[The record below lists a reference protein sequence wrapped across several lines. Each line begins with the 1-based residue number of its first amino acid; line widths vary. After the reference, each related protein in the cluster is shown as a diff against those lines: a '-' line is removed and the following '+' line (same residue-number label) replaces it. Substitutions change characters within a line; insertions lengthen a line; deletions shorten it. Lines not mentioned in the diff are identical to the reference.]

1 MNECVNKCEVC
12 PRKCGVIRGELSGSG
27 FCKMGTKL
35 KVARVGLHYW
45 EEPCISGTNGSGAIF
60 FSGCSLGCVY
70 CQNFEISSGGKGE
83 FVTPRQL
90 ADNFKI
96 LEEKGA
102 NNINLVTA
110 SHYIDGVI
118 SALDI
123 YKPSIPVVYNCGGY
137 ESVGSIKRLDGYVDI
152 FLPDFKYA
160 DDKLAVK
167 YSKAPD
173 YTQTTLNA
181 IKQML
186 SQVGNIKIDDNG
198 IMHSGVL
205 IRHLVLPNHTKN
217 SIAVLDLIKDNF
229 GTSVPVSLMGQYF
242 PTDNILKNADKY
254 DKLTRKLTKREYN
267 KVADYM
273 VDLGLDGFYQGLD
286 SADKSYVP
294 DWDFKL

>member
-1 MNECVNKCEVC
+1 MNKCVNKCNIC
-12 PRKCGVIRGELSGSG
+12 PRKCGAIREELSGNG
-27 FCKMGTKL
+27 FCKMGAKL
-35 KVARVGLHYW
+35 KVARIDLHYW

-60 FSGCSLGCVY
+60 FSGCTLGCVY
-70 CQNFEISSGGKGE
+70 CQNFEISNGGKGE
-83 FVTPRQL
+83 FITPQQL

-118 SALDI
+118 KALDI
-123 YKPSIPVVYNCGGY
+123 YKPNIPIVYNCGGY
-137 ESVGSIKRLDGYVDI
+137 ESVESIKKLDGYVNI
-152 FLPDFKYA
+152 FLPDFKYS
-160 DDKLAVK
+160 DDNLAIK
-167 YSKAPD
+167 YSKAPN
-173 YTQTTLNA
+173 YTQTTLDA
-181 IKQML
+181 IKQMI
-186 SQVGNIKIDDNG
+186 SQVGDIKLDDKG
-198 IMHSGVL
+198 IMQSGVL

-217 SIAVLDLIKDNF
+217 SIAVLDLIKANF
-229 GTSVPVSLMGQYF
+229 GTDVPVSLMGQYF

-273 VDLGLDGFYQGLD
+273 VDLGLDGFYQGLE

-294 DWDFKL
+294 KWDFKF